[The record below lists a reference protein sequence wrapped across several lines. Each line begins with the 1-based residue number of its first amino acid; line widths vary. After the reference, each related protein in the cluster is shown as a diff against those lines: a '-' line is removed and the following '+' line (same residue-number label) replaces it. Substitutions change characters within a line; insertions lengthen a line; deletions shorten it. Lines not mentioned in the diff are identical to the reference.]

1 MTPARAPHVHAPLV
15 RVLDHRRE
23 QAEAQRRVVG
33 QLQREQAEAEA
44 ALQVLLDRA
53 EAERGT
59 LATASG
65 PLDLQARL
73 STQGYLDRLDA
84 AAIFQR
90 EVVAGLH
97 LRIESER
104 AVLLERRR
112 DTQLL
117 ERLLERRQAEAAL
130 ETARAEARSADEL
143 ATSRYT
149 RRLQGGA

>member
-1 MTPARAPHVHAPLV
+1 MTPARVHAPLV
-15 RVLDHRRE
+15 CVLDHRRE
-23 QAEAQRRVVG
+23 QDEAQRRVVG

-44 ALQVLLDRA
+44 ALRALLDRA

-59 LATASG
+59 LATATG
-65 PLDLQARL
+65 PLDLQTRL
-73 STQGYLDRLDA
+73 STQGYLERLDA
-84 AAIFQR
+84 ATALQR

-97 LRIESER
+97 LRVATER
-104 AVLLERRR
+104 AVLFERRR
-112 DTQLL
+112 ETQLL

-149 RRLQGGA
+149 RQLQGGA